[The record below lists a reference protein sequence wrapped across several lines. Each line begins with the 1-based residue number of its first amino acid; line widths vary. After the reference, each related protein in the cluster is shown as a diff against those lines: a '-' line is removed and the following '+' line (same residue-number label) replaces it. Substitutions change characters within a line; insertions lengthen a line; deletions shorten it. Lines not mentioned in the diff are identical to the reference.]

1 VRYLGV
7 DPGGKKVG
15 LAVGDDRTGFV
26 SPLEVVASE
35 GAAAVAGLIAATAAR
50 VGAGL
55 VVIGV
60 PTLADGSSGP
70 AARRS
75 EALAHTLRELG
86 LEVAFQ
92 SEYLTTNEARRRARA
107 AGRRTGTPVDDLA
120 AQIILEDYLAGR
132 TAAPAAED

>member
-1 VRYLGV
+1 M

-15 LAVGDDRTGFV
+15 LAVGDDQTGLV

-35 GAAAVAGLIAATAAR
+35 GTAAVAGLIADTAAR

-75 EALAHTLRELG
+75 ELLAEAVRTLG
-86 LEVAFQ
+86 LEVALQ
-92 SEYLTTNEARRRARA
+92 SEYLTTSEARRRARA
-107 AGRRTGTPVDDLA
+107 AGRPAGRPVDDLA
-120 AQIILEDYLAGR
+120 AQIILEDYLA
-132 TAAPAAED
+132 APAACPPGGD